1 MKKLTVMYAG
11 WGERFPLAQLA
22 DDGRELLFQYTP
34 DALAR
39 ALELSPFHLG
49 LAREAYGGFPLHQQR
64 LPGLVSDALPD
75 GWGMLVMDRL
85 FRKNG
90 VDTGS
95 ISPLDRL
102 AFIGEDAMGALA
114 FEPPAAQHL
123 EKHDV
128 DLLRIAGSVRQVF
141 SGNSNSED
149 MLRDLALMG
158 GSPHGARPKVRV
170 NLDWTTS
177 IATMSEEGGGAPWLV
192 KFPGQNEAP
201 EVCAIEYVYADMARL
216 AGIPMPATHY
226 FCLGGDLT
234 AFGIE
239 RFDRV
244 GGMRVPVHTVS
255 GLAHA
260 DFRHPTLDYL
270 SVLRLT
276 RFLTADEREV
286 LQMYRRCAFNVV
298 FHNRDDHS
306 KNLSFLMRRDGSW
319 CVAPGYDLTF
329 NEGPGGYHQMD
340 VCGEAKQIERS
351 HLLDLAAKA
360 GLEKTAAV
368 AVVDEV
374 REAADHLP
382 QVAHNMPI
390 HPSTRSH
397 ICAKVARS
405 QKLVGAR
412 G

>member
-1 MKKLTVMYAG
+1 MKTLTIVYAG
-11 WGERFPLAQLA
+11 WGERFPLARLA
-22 DDGRELLFQYTP
+22 DDGRDLLFQYTP

-39 ALELSPFHLG
+39 GLQLSPYHLQ
-49 LAREAYGGFPLHQQR
+49 LSREAYRDFPQHQHR

-90 VDTGS
+90 IDTARV
-95 ISPLDRL
+95 SPLDRL

-114 FEPPAAQHL
+114 FEPPSTSNL

-128 DLLRIAGSVRQVF
+128 DLLQIAQSVRNVL
-141 SGNSNSED
+141 SGNSED

-170 NLDWTTS
+170 NLDWTTG
-177 IATMSEEGGGAPWLV
+177 IASMTEDGPGSPWLV
-192 KFPGQNEAP
+192 KFPGQHEAP
-201 EVCAIEYVYADMARL
+201 DVCAIEYVYAEMARS
-216 AGIPMPATHY
+216 AGIPMPATH
-226 FCLGGDLT
+226 FFSLADGLT

-244 GGMRVPVHTVS
+244 GKMRVPVHTVC

-286 LQMYRRCAFNVV
+286 IEMYRRCVFNVV

-319 CVAPGYDLTF
+319 RVAPGYDLTF

-340 VCGEAKQIERS
+340 VCGEALRIQRS
-351 HLLDLAAKA
+351 HLLELASKA
-360 GLEKTAAV
+360 GIKKHDAGAII
-368 AVVDEV
+368 DEV
-374 REAADHLP
+374 CEAAEHLP
-382 QVAHNMPI
+382 NAARDLPI
-390 HPSTRSH
+390 DRAVWGH
-397 ICAKVARS
+397 ICEKVAQSRR
-405 QKLVGAR
+405 LVRTGQ
-412 G
+412 